1 MNDEFRQR
9 MRVPVITTGA
19 LLLGLAINVTIAA
32 FFPFRYAWIVELLVV
47 AAMVGT
53 VLWISMEIREQ
64 SPLVKLFS
72 VVGFVWMA
80 ILFGMTL
87 LDYATR

>member
-9 MRVPVITTGA
+9 MRVPFVTTGA
-19 LLLGLAINVTIAA
+19 LLLGLAINVIIAA
-32 FFPFRYAWIVELLVV
+32 FFPFRGAWIVELLVV
-47 AAMVGT
+47 VAMVGT

-64 SPLVKLFS
+64 PPLVKLFS
-72 VVGFVWMA
+72 AVGFVWMS

>member
-9 MRVPVITTGA
+9 MRVPVITTGV
-19 LLLGLAINVTIAA
+19 LLLGLVVNVTLAA
-32 FFPFRYAWIVELLVV
+32 FFPFRGAWIVELLVV
-47 AAMVGT
+47 AAMVAT

-64 SPLVKLFS
+64 PALVKLFS

>member
-1 MNDEFRQR
+1 MNDEFRRR
-9 MRVPVITTGA
+9 MRVPVLTTGA
-19 LLLGLAINVTIAA
+19 LLVGLAINVTIAA
-32 FFPFRYAWIVELLVV
+32 FFPFRYAWVVELLVV
-47 AAMVGT
+47 VAMVAT

-64 SPLVKLFS
+64 TPLVQLFS
-72 VVGFVWMA
+72 VVGFVWMG

>member
-1 MNDEFRQR
+1 MNAEFRQR
-9 MRVPVITTGA
+9 MRVPVVTTGA
-19 LLLGLAINVTIAA
+19 LLLGLVINVTFAA
-32 FFPFRYAWIVELLVV
+32 FFPFRGVWVIELLVV
-47 AAMVGT
+47 AAMVAT

-64 SPLVKLFS
+64 PPLVKLFS
-72 VVGFVWMA
+72 AVGFVWMA

>member
-9 MRVPVITTGA
+9 MRVPVLTTGA
-19 LLLGLAINVTIAA
+19 LLLGLVINVVIAA
-32 FFPFRYAWIVELLVV
+32 FFPFRNAWIVELLVV

>member
-9 MRVPVITTGA
+9 MRVPLITTGA
-19 LLLGLAINVTIAA
+19 LLFGLAINVAIAA
-32 FFPFRYAWIVELLVV
+32 LGSFRGAWIVELLVV

-64 SPLVKLFS
+64 PPLVKLFS
-72 VVGFVWMA
+72 AVGFVWMS
-80 ILFGMTL
+80 ILFGLTL
-87 LDYATR
+87 LDYVTR